1 MRAAAREGLEK
12 MRQRDAP
19 MADLVLA
26 GHYGARYGMFG
37 RIAEAMQFLWSDVA
51 RTRET
56 S

>member
-1 MRAAAREGLEK
+1 
-12 MRQRDAP
+12 MRQRDIS

-26 GHYGARYGMFG
+26 GHYGERYGMFG
-37 RIAEAMQFLWSDVA
+37 RIAEAMQFLWSDIA